1 MRQRCD
7 SVPSHKI
14 YGCLAQQV
22 ERLVE
27 AQEVT
32 DATPVAATINF
43 MNKKRITAA
52 GYPVIGLT
60 SISGGYE
67 ACVFCKNIFYY

>member
-1 MRQRCD
+1 MDPDFSQ
-7 SVPSHKI
+7 

-32 DATPVAATINF
+32 DATPVAAAT
-43 MNKKRITAA
+43 KRCKIELRQTKIWFSDKI
-52 GYPVIGLT
+52 GYTQI
-60 SISGGYE
+60 
-67 ACVFCKNIFYY
+67 